1 MTNIVNLFPDECPR
15 CGLPDNVHSPLCRY
29 SDGRQTD
36 LSDSTVAEM
45 EGFLATYNL
54 ALIGKSG
61 FRYVKGDASKESKIT
76 FPCITAI

>member
-45 EGFLATYNL
+45 EGFLATYIL
-54 ALIGKSG
+54 
-61 FRYVKGDASKESKIT
+61 R
-76 FPCITAI
+76 